1 MTLVAGWDT
10 ETTGLQPGDHRFVE
24 FAILTYELETETLV
38 DTYVTKIDP
47 QRSIPAEVQRIHGI
61 SSADVEGCPTWD
73 QVAPEVRK
81 RLEAAA
87 FTVAHNGEGFDVPF
101 VNYELARMRLAPLSR
116 PLLDTMLHGRFATPN
131 GAVPNLGLFCA
142 ALGIDYDPSQAHRA
156 EYDVDVM
163 MRAFFNARRWQAF
176 KDPGTEFLYPN
187 QEIPLAA

>member
-24 FAILTYELETETLV
+24 FAILTYELETEKLV

-47 QRSIPAEVQRIHGI
+47 QRSIPAEVQRVHGI
-61 SSADVEGCPTWD
+61 GPNDVVGCPLWQD
-73 QVAPEVRK
+73 IAGEVRD

-101 VNYELARMRLAPLSR
+101 VNYELARVRLPALTK

-131 GAVPNLGLFCA
+131 GAVPNLGGFCA

-163 MRAFFNARRWQAF
+163 MRAFFNARRWRAF
-176 KDPGTEFLYPN
+176 RDFDQTILFPN
-187 QEIPLAA
+187 QEIALAA